1 MSFIKNTGI
10 FVEGDNLF
18 FTEERARTAAVS
30 DSIASGV
37 TNIAP
42 SQDAVFDALALKLDS
57 SLKGA
62 SGGLA
67 ELDAGGKIPSS
78 QLPALAITDVFVVAD
93 NAARDLLTVEEG
105 DVAIVTS
112 TGLSW
117 IYDGS
122 AWQELKSDG
131 KVVSVNGEV
140 GAVTLDTDDVD
151 ESLSPTNK
159 YFTDQRAK
167 DAVVVNSSSGAETD
181 KSMSVSAA
189 KSYSESQA
197 NSASGAALSAAEDY
211 TDAAVSGLAS
221 ESYVD
226 SAASAASGAAL
237 SAAEGY
243 TDAAVSGL
251 ASESYVDNAVSG
263 LASESYVDNAVS
275 GLASESYVDNA
286 VSGLASESYVDQ
298 AEDRSKREVGPI
310 NSVTGSM
317 SLANEILLLCDVS
330 GGSITLTLPAA
341 SGASNGRRY
350 IIKDDGSAAS
360 GQFIRIQ
367 RSGSDLL
374 DGEQYYDIKIA
385 YESVTVFTDQSA
397 WYII

>member
-18 FTEERARTAAVS
+18 FTEERARTAAVEN
-30 DSIASGV
+30 SIASG
-37 TNIAP
+37 TTDKAP
-42 SQDAVFDALALKLDS
+42 SQQAVFNALSLKLDS

-67 ELDAGGKIPSS
+67 ELDNSGKIPSS
-78 QLPALAITDVFVVAD
+78 QLPALAITDVHVVAD
-93 NAARDLLTVEEG
+93 NAARDALTVEEG

-112 TGLSW
+112 TGKSW

-131 KVVSVNGEV
+131 KVVSVNGET
-140 GAVTLDTDDVD
+140 GAVTLDLDDIS
-151 ESLSPTNK
+151 ERPSGTNQ
-159 YFTDQRAK
+159 YFTSQRAK
-167 DAVVVNSSSGAETD
+167 DAAVVNSSTGTQTD
-181 KSMSVSAA
+181 QAMSVSAA

-197 NSASGAALSAAEDY
+197 
-211 TDAAVSGLAS
+211 
-221 ESYVD
+221 
-226 SAASAASGAAL
+226 SAASGAAVS
-237 SAAEGY
+237 SANAY
-243 TDAAVSGL
+243 TDLAVSGL

-286 VSGLASESYVDQ
+286 VSGLASESYVDNAVSGLASESYVDNAVSGLASETYVDQ

-310 NSVTGSM
+310 NTASGNLN
-317 SLANEILLLCDVS
+317 LANEILVLCNVS

-350 IIKDDGSAAS
+350 IIKDNGNAAS
-360 GQFIRIQ
+360 GQFVRIQ

-374 DGEQYYDIKIA
+374 DGQQYYDIKVA